1 MDAKSSKPGSV
12 VYLERGT
19 CPAVACNA
27 NAIDDDDITSH
38 GSLNEIEASEAQT
51 SKQVIVANSF
61 LHLELNIPVKIFLQ

>member
-1 MDAKSSKPGSV
+1 M

-51 SKQVIVANSF
+51 SYSRKLIFASRIKYSCK
-61 LHLELNIPVKIFLQ
+61 NISAIKFSDYLTDNV